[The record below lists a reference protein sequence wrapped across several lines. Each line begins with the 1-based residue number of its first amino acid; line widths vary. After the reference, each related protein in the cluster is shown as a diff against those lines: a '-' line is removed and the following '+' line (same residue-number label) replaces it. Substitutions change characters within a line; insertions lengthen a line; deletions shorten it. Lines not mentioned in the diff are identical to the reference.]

1 MPPIG
6 GATAGKH
13 EREHRNNVF
22 IPSDE
27 PFCVAF
33 DDTTRAVI
41 GLPDDP
47 SYPEPQQ

>member
-1 MPPIG
+1 MG
-6 GATAGKH
+6 TATAGKH

-33 DDTTRAVI
+33 DDTTPAVI
-41 GLPDDP
+41 GPPDDP
-47 SYPEPQQ
+47 SYPEPRQ